1 MYTMNDTICAIA
13 TSQGVGAIAI
23 IRVSGEEAISIV
35 NKIFK
40 GKNLE
45 NVDSH
50 TINYGHIIDKE
61 NNIID
66 EVLVSVMKAPRT
78 FTAEDTVEI
87 NTHGGIS
94 PTNKTLELLL
104 ESGCRLAEP
113 GEFTKRAFLNG
124 RIDLLEAEAVMDM
137 IDSKTEQQRK
147 MAINQI
153 SGKVSNL
160 INDLRNDMVQII
172 SNINVNIDY
181 PEYDDV
187 EIMTNNILVPKI
199 QNLKNRIEKILK
211 ESENGKI
218 IKEGIKTSIIGR
230 PNVGKSSLLNNLLE
244 EDKAIVTDIAGTTR
258 DIVEGQISIN
268 GVLLNM
274 IDTAG
279 IRETNDLVE
288 SIGVEKSLKIMEES
302 DLILFMVNNNEEITD
317 DIIELL
323 NKIGNKNYL
332 LLINKTDL
340 ERKIDLDKINVEKSK
355 IVELSVKDNKGID
368 DLKNKIIELFNLNYL
383 ETKDPT
389 YLSNTRSLSILKR
402 CLDAIKEVEKGLIN
416 DMPIDMIELD
426 IKNIWEE
433 LGKINGTSYEEE
445 LLDEMFSRFCLG
457 K

>member
-1 MYTMNDTICAIA
+1 MNETICAIA

-23 IRVSGEEAISIV
+23 IRVSGEDAINIV

-40 GKNLE
+40 GKDLTKVN
-45 NVDSH
+45 SH
-50 TINYGHIIDKE
+50 TINYGHIMDKDQE
-61 NNIID
+61 VD
-66 EVLVSVMKAPRT
+66 EVLVSVMKAPKT

-104 ESGCRLAEP
+104 ENGCRLAEP

-137 IDSKTEQQRK
+137 INSKTEKQRE

-153 SGKVSNL
+153 GGKVSDL
-160 INDLRNDMVQII
+160 INSLRSDMVQII

-187 EIMTNNILVPKI
+187 DIITDNILIPKI
-199 QNLKNRIEKILK
+199 TNLKQRIEKILK
-211 ESENGKI
+211 ESTNGKI
-218 IKEGIKTSIIGR
+218 IKDGIKTSIIGR
-230 PNVGKSSLLNNLLE
+230 PNVGKSSLLNALLE

-258 DIVEGQISIN
+258 DIVEGQVVIN
-268 GVLLNM
+268 GIILNM

-279 IRETNDLVE
+279 IRETEDLVE
-288 SIGVEKSLKIMEES
+288 SIGVEKSKKMIDES
-302 DLILFMVNNNEEITD
+302 DLILLMLNNNEELTD
-317 DIIELL
+317 DIKEIVE
-323 NKIGNKNYL
+323 KIKDKNYIVI
-332 LLINKTDL
+332 INKTDL
-340 ERKIDLDKINVEKSK
+340 ERKLDINSLDIDNDKI
-355 IVELSVKDNKGID
+355 IELSITENKGLEE
-368 DLKNKIIELFNLNYL
+368 LKNKIIELFNIEAI
-383 ETKDPT
+383 ETQDPT
-389 YLSNTRSLSILKR
+389 YLNNSRSISILKN
-402 CLDAIKEVEKGLIN
+402 CLSAIN
-416 DMPIDMIELD
+416 DVEEGLKNNMPIDMIELD

>member
-1 MYTMNDTICAIA
+1 MNDTICAIA

-23 IRVSGEEAISIV
+23 IRISGEDSIKVV

-40 GKNLE
+40 GKDLE
-45 NVDSH
+45 KVESH
-50 TINYGHIIDKE
+50 TINYGHITDGDK
-61 NNIID
+61 IID
-66 EVLVSVMKAPRT
+66 EVLVSVMKAPKT

-94 PTNKTLELLL
+94 PTNKVLELLL
-104 ESGCRLAEP
+104 ENGCRLAEP

-137 IDSKTEQQRK
+137 INSKTDAQRQ

-153 SGKVSNL
+153 GGKVSDL
-160 INDLRNDMVQII
+160 INSLRSDMVQII

-187 EIMTNNILVPKI
+187 DIITNEILIPKI
-199 QNLKNRIEKILK
+199 TSLKARIEKILK

-218 IKEGIKTSIIGR
+218 IKEGIKTSIVGR
-230 PNVGKSSLLNNLLE
+230 PNVGKSSLLNALLE

-258 DIVEGQISIN
+258 DIVEGQITIN
-268 GVLLNM
+268 GILLNM

-279 IRETNDLVE
+279 IRKTEDKIE
-288 SIGVEKSLKIMEES
+288 AIGVEKSFKMIDDSELVLLM
-302 DLILFMVNNNEEITD
+302 LNNNENLSNDIKE
-317 DIIELL
+317 IIE
-323 NKIGNKNYL
+323 KIKEKHYIAI
-332 LLINKTDL
+332 IN
-340 ERKIDLDKINVEKSK
+340 KIDLESKLNRDELGIPLDK
-355 IVELSVKDNKGID
+355 IVEISVKENKGID
-368 DLKNKIIELFNLNYL
+368 DLKEKIVKMFNIDEL

-389 YLSNTRSLSILKR
+389 YLNNSRSISILKR
-402 CLDAIKEVEKGLIN
+402 CLKSIN
-416 DMPIDMIELD
+416 DIEYGLKKNMPIDMIELD

-433 LGKINGTSYEEE
+433 LGTINGTTYEEE
-445 LLDEMFSRFCLG
+445 LLDEMFQRFCLG

>member
-1 MYTMNDTICAIA
+1 MNETICAIA

-23 IRVSGEEAISIV
+23 IRVSGDNAINIV

-40 GKNLE
+40 GKDLTK
-45 NVDSH
+45 VKSH
-50 TINYGHIIDKE
+50 TINYGHIMDKDQE
-61 NNIID
+61 ID
-66 EVLVSVMKAPRT
+66 EVLVSVMKAPKT

-104 ESGCRLAEP
+104 ENGCRLAEP

-137 IDSKTEQQRK
+137 INSKTEKQRK

-153 SGKVSNL
+153 GGKVSDL
-160 INDLRNDMVQII
+160 INSLRNDMVQII

-187 EIMTNNILVPKI
+187 DIITDNILIPKI
-199 QNLKNRIEKILK
+199 TNLKQRIEKILK
-211 ESENGKI
+211 ESINGKI
-218 IKEGIKTSIIGR
+218 IKDGIKTSIIGR
-230 PNVGKSSLLNNLLE
+230 PNVGKSSLLNALLE

-258 DIVEGQISIN
+258 DIVEGQVVIN
-268 GVLLNM
+268 GIILNM

-279 IRETNDLVE
+279 IRETEDLVE
-288 SIGVEKSLKIMEES
+288 SIGVEKSKKMIDKS
-302 DLILFMVNNNEEITD
+302 DLILLMLNNNEQLTADIKEIF
-317 DIIELL
+317 E
-323 NKIGNKNYL
+323 KIKDKNYIVI
-332 LLINKTDL
+332 IN
-340 ERKIDLDKINVEKSK
+340 KIDLEKKLDINSLDIDKDKIIK
-355 IVELSVKDNKGID
+355 LSITENKGLEE
-368 DLKNKIIELFNLNYL
+368 LKNKIIELFNIEAI
-383 ETKDPT
+383 ETQDPT
-389 YLSNTRSLSILKR
+389 YLNNSRSISILKN
-402 CLDAIKEVEKGLIN
+402 CLSAIN
-416 DMPIDMIELD
+416 DVEEGLKNNMPIDMIELD